1 MLSERDTVLAPPR
14 GRGALDAL
22 KGFVVRALHQVCCLA
37 PVRPESLLRP
47 GPPAPLRVDD
57 ERDGTQIR
65 PSLVPD
71 AGLGLFALRP
81 FEGGELL
88 GEYAGHLMTSW
99 QHQRTPDWT
108 YVAAAG
114 PDHFVDA
121 GPYPFVKARYINHH
135 FNPDRINAQ
144 YVDAADHRVL
154 VYATRPIHAGEEI
167 YADYGPRYWNRVRRN
182 ALVVSGRS
190 PVKLAD
196 AERA

>member
-1 MLSERDTVLAPPR
+1 MVSGPDAFLAPPP
-14 GRGALDAL
+14 GRRTLDAA
-22 KGFVVRALHQVCCLA
+22 KGFVVRVLHQACCLV
-37 PVRPESLLRP
+37 PVRPESVLRP
-47 GPPAPLRVDD
+47 GPPAPLHVDD
-57 ERDGTQIR
+57 EKDGTQVR

-81 FEGGELL
+81 FEPGELL

-114 PDHFVDA
+114 PDRFVDA

-135 FNPDRINAQ
+135 FDPDKINAQ
-144 YVDAADHRVL
+144 YVDAPGHRIL
-154 VYATRPIHAGEEI
+154 VHARRPIRSGEEI
-167 YADYGPRYWNRVRRN
+167 YADYGPRYWNRVRWN

-190 PVKLAD
+190 RVNLAGV
-196 AERA
+196 ERA